1 MSRESA
7 NEMMYGKSSTFK
19 EIKEEDETP
28 DLPVKKTEHRP
39 PPIKMRVIFQ
49 IKYIQICTNAHL
61 QDI

>member
-49 IKYIQICTNAHL
+49 IKYI
-61 QDI
+61 